1 MSLIISFV
9 LVQKGEPMRLIDADR
24 LIGELHGT
32 YLYDDNARQVIYR
45 KIETQPTIEDR
56 KEDKYKIG
64 YADGYHKAE
73 SYYYARTAPDRD
85 NAFKMGIEVGRGERK
100 TGRWILVSERFPEE
114 GEEVLVYL
122 FDGKSPYL
130 AWIQD
135 GLWRTEEFVIDVD
148 DEPIAWM
155 PLPEPYREDG
165 EVK

>member
-1 MSLIISFV
+1 
-9 LVQKGEPMRLIDADR
+9 MRLIDADR

-45 KIETQPTIEDR
+45 KIETQPTIE
-56 KEDKYKIG
+56 E
-64 YADGYHKAE
+64 H
-73 SYYYARTAPDRD
+73 
-85 NAFKMGIEVGRGERK
+85 K

-148 DEPIAWM
+148 EEPVAWM
-155 PLPEPYREDG
+155 PLPDPYRKDG
-165 EVK
+165 EQDG